1 MFLESRLMFIYVE
14 TPLHAG
20 AGSGVGA
27 IDLPIQREQTTSLPM
42 VQAPGIKGAL
52 RSEVR
57 HADKGQKNEPLLKA
71 VFGAN
76 AGDDNL
82 HAGAFSPGDAR
93 LLLFP
98 VRSLKGVF
106 AWTTCLGALQRWRR
120 EALAADFGEA
130 KLPKLPAAAPAESE
144 CYTSG
149 AGAVVDGTVVLEE
162 FAFKKLNDEQGSET
176 VAKLAGWLATNA
188 LPTGAEF
195 QWWRDGLQDRLI
207 VLSDDDFRDFTL
219 HATEVL
225 TRIQLVPDTK
235 TVAQGQLWT
244 EEHLPPE
251 SLLYAPTR
259 ATRLRVNKN
268 DKDKLNFLKGDGTPA
283 GEAAA
288 VLDWVGDAANIPH
301 RFQLGGDETVGRG
314 LVSVRWL
321 RAADAQEVK

>member
-57 HADKGQKNEPLLKA
+57 NAEKGQKNEPLLTA

-106 AWTTCLGALQRWRR
+106 AWTTCLGVLHRWRR
-120 EALAADFGEA
+120 EAVAAGFAPET
-130 KLPKLPAAAPAESE
+130 LPILPTVEPDESA
-144 CYTSG
+144 CFTSG
-149 AGAVVDGTVVLEE
+149 DGATLSDGTVVLEE
-162 FAFKKLNDEQGSET
+162 FAFKKAQTSI
-176 VAKLAGWLATNA
+176 AHLASWLALNA
-188 LPTGAEF
+188 LPQGDEYK
-195 QWWRDGLQDRLI
+195 WWREGLKARLI
-207 VLSDDDFRDFTL
+207 LLRDDDFRDFAQQ
-219 HATEVL
+219 ATEVL
-225 TRIQLVPDTK
+225 TRIRLEPDTK
-235 TVAQGQLWT
+235 TVASGALWT

-251 SLLYAPTR
+251 TLLYAPAR
-259 ATRLRVNKN
+259 ATRLRLNN
-268 DKDKLNFLKGDGTPA
+268 GDKPADLKKSEPVA
-283 GEAAA
+283 EAAA
-288 VLDWVGDAANIPH
+288 VLDWVSNAGNIPH

-314 LVSVRWL
+314 LVSLRWL
-321 RAADAQEVK
+321 KPADAQKVE

>member
-1 MFLESRLMFIYVE
+1 MFLESRMMFIYVE

-20 AGSGVGA
+20 AGAGVEA
-27 IDLPIQREQTTSLPM
+27 IDLPIQRERTTGFPM

-52 RSEVR
+52 RSEVKDGR
-57 HADKGQKNEPLLKA
+57 KGSEDEFVKA

-76 AGDDNL
+76 AGDANL
-82 HAGAFSPGDAR
+82 FAGAFSPGDAR

-106 AWTTCLGALQRWRR
+106 AWTTCLGTLQRWRR
-120 EALAADFGEA
+120 EALAAGFDES
-130 KLPKLPAAAPAESE
+130 KLPKLPATAPAESE

-149 AGAVVDGTVVLEE
+149 DGAVVDGTVVLEE
-162 FAFKKLNDEQGSET
+162 FAFKKLNGGQGSET
-176 VAKLAGWLATNA
+176 VARLAGWLATNA
-188 LPTGAEF
+188 LPAGDEF
-195 QWWRDGLQDRLI
+195 QWWRAGLQARLI

-225 TRIQLVPDTK
+225 TRIRLENDTK
-235 TVAQGQLWT
+235 TVARGQLWT

-251 SLLYAPTR
+251 SLLYAPAR
-259 ATRLRVNKN
+259 ATRLRVDNGSKP
-268 DKDKLNFLKGDGTPA
+268 DGLKGDGTA
-283 GEAAA
+283 TGEAAA

-321 RAADAQEVK
+321 KAADAQEVK

>member
-106 AWTTCLGALQRWRR
+106 AWTTCLGVLHRWQR
-120 EALAADFGEA
+120 EAVAAGFAPE
-130 KLPKLPAAAPAESE
+130 KLPTLPTAEPDE
-144 CYTSG
+144 NACFTSG
-149 AGAVVDGTVVLEE
+149 DGAMLSDGVVVLEE
-162 FAFKKLNDEQGSET
+162 FAFRKAET
-176 VAKLAGWLATNA
+176 SVAQLAGWLALNA
-188 LPTGAEF
+188 LPEGNEY
-195 QWWRDGLQDRLI
+195 QWWRDGLEARLI
-207 VLSDDDFRDFTL
+207 LLRDDDFRDFAQQ
-219 HATEVL
+219 ATEVL
-225 TRIQLVPDTK
+225 TRIRLEPDTK
-235 TVAQGQLWT
+235 TVASGALWT

-251 SLLYAPTR
+251 TLLYAPAR
-259 ATRLRVNKN
+259 ATRLRLNN
-268 DKDKLNFLKGDGTPA
+268 GDKPADLKKSAPA
-283 GEAAA
+283 AEAAA
-288 VLDWVGDAANIPH
+288 VLDWVSNAENIPH

-314 LVSVRWL
+314 LVSLRWL
-321 RAADAQEVK
+321 KPADAQKVE